1 MTRDRLERATLV
13 WALLQSPNSNLDVP
27 QEILEDAFK
36 WACRVL
42 GGSSSSR
49 EELLTSILQEA
60 ALSATLSSE
69 ALSEE

>member
-1 MTRDRLERATLV
+1 M

-42 GGSSSSR
+42 GGSSFSR
-49 EELLTSILQEA
+49 EDLLASILQEA
-60 ALSATLSSE
+60 ALSATLGSE
-69 ALSEE
+69 ALLEE